1 MKYNKLELYNRLTRT
16 AQKSPCQKLGFA
28 CALMKRDFLT
38 IVTYNAPLKWSKF
51 VCDDEC
57 VRFEIPSRTQSM
69 IGACGHAEE
78 RAIWKAIEKY
88 KTAQDSHLYV
98 TGVHKPSNEPMIY
111 NRTGFSC
118 IRCATIMNYAKV
130 KSINWWI
137 NGKTLV
143 SQTPQEAYKSSIEF
157 ALGKTKTN
165 Y

>member
-78 RAIWKAIEKY
+78 KAIWKAIEKFG
-88 KTAQDSHLYV
+88 TAQGSHLYV
-98 TGVHKPSNEPMIY
+98 TGVLKPSNEPLIY
-111 NRTGFSC
+111 SRTEFSC

-137 NGKTLV
+137 DGKTLV
-143 SQTPQEAYKSSIEF
+143 SQTPQEAYKSSMRF
-157 ALGKTKTN
+157 ALGEIKI
-165 Y
+165 